1 MLKKKQCPPGACPP
15 DKITPTFIGSPL
27 SLKLEGSKYDK
38 NLLRK
43 YLYKWYSK
51 AMKMKSKDKKDD
63 RLKEIRRKV
72 FSKLVKTIK
81 NRQNK
86 NLLRKYFFKWLKK
99 AIKMALKDE
108 RDKLRNLDKTYRT
121 K

>member
-1 MLKKKQCPPGACPP
+1 MNKTLPKLEDYLKKNRGKGQLK
-15 DKITPTFIGSPL
+15 KIVNRKP
-27 SLKLEGSKYDK
+27 KYDK

-43 YLYKWYSK
+43 YLHRWYRK
-51 AMKMKSKDKKDD
+51 DMKSKTDYKAEK

-81 NRQNK
+81 NKQKK

-99 AIKMALKDE
+99 AIKMALKNE
-108 RDKLRNLDKTYRT
+108 RDKLKNLEKNYLSR
-121 K
+121 